1 MTPLAPPTTPEIQA
15 LEAELLEKSQRLAEL
30 KRAMPRERVED
41 ATLAGWDGPVKLSEL
56 FGGKKELLM
65 IHNMGKGCSYCT
77 LWADG
82 FNGVWRHLADRAGFI
97 VCSPDP
103 VETQRAFAGGRGWSF
118 PMVSGH
124 GSTFIQEMGFRDEK
138 SWRPGVSTFHR
149 GEDGAITRVATS
161 EFGPY
166 DLYCGVWHLIALLP
180 QGENGWEPKYSYEA
194 PVASR

>member
-65 IHNMGKGCSYCT
+65 IHNMGKGCRYCT

-82 FNGVWRHLADRAGFI
+82 FNGVWRHLADRAGFV

-103 VETQRAFAGGRGWSF
+103 VETQRAFAGGRGWGF

-124 GSTFIQEMGFRDEK
+124 GSAFIQEMGFRDEK
-138 SWRPGVSTFHR
+138 SWRPGVSTFSR
-149 GEDGAITRVATS
+149 GEDGTITRVATA

-180 QGENGWEPKYSYEA
+180 QGENGWEPKYAYEA
-194 PVASR
+194 PVATR